1 MIKYLIYSLTIIL
14 GVYLVFLAF
23 MFFYQRSFMYYPSV
37 NNYNDTEINFDYETV
52 SITTPDN
59 INLKAWYSF
68 NQNKKQTI
76 VFFHGNAGD
85 LENRIYKL
93 NHFKNLN
100 VNFLIVSWRGF
111 SGNDGQPSEK
121 NLYIDANSTIKWL
134 EGKGVKKNQM
144 VLYGESLGTG
154 IAVEV
159 ASKSKFAG
167 VILESPFTSMQDMGK
182 KLYPYLPI
190 SILQHDKYLSLNKIK
205 KVKSPI
211 LIMHGQ
217 ADNIVPFYMGKKLFD
232 EANDPKVSYFP
243 EEDNHMME
251 YNEELIKILKNFLSS
266 LSNL

>member
-52 SITTPDN
+52 SITTSDN

-76 VFFHGNAGD
+76 VFFHGNAGN

-93 NHFKNLN
+93 NYFKNLN

-167 VILESPFTSMQDMGK
+167 VILESPVYIYARYGEETLSIFAYKYFT
-182 KLYPYLPI
+182 
-190 SILQHDKYLSLNKIK
+190 
-205 KVKSPI
+205 
-211 LIMHGQ
+211 
-217 ADNIVPFYMGKKLFD
+217 AR
-232 EANDPKVSYFP
+232 
-243 EEDNHMME
+243 
-251 YNEELIKILKNFLSS
+251 
-266 LSNL
+266 